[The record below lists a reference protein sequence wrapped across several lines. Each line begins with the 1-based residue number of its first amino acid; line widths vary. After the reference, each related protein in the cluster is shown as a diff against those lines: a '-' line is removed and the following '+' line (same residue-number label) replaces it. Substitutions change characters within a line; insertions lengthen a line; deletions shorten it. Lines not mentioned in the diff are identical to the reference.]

1 MRYLTPSVRSLC
13 IRAPHSRRPG
23 EAKLIAKA
31 GGAAKLRL
39 QYRVTPGGEKL
50 CPPVEVRPVAALRT
64 AVRQY
69 HQWQSLAVAVRR
81 QREIG
86 RNRQAVTS
94 LVADGLNRAG
104 LRAGERRGLKDRG
117 SIKLTSMRSVSLS
130 LHHSSRSFVIGS
142 MPLASLILRV
152 AMSKIAT
159 FV

>member
-1 MRYLTPSVRSLC
+1 
-13 IRAPHSRRPG
+13 
-23 EAKLIAKA
+23 
-31 GGAAKLRL
+31 
-39 QYRVTPGGEKL
+39 
-50 CPPVEVRPVAALRT
+50 
-64 AVRQY
+64 VRQY

-142 MPLASLILRV
+142 MPLARLILRV
-152 AMSKIAT
+152 AMSKITT